1 MARMFHAV
9 NAWHGQGQSGLASL
23 HRGCGEQPDHGLSRG
38 VDTAYMSS
46 RWFSD
51 ACARTLRAG
60 SPNADTWMRS
70 APARLIELADA
81 HGIEAGSPLL
91 GGHTGAVCTG
101 VRDGQPVVCK
111 LTLDTAF
118 ALREVHSLQALS
130 NSGRVPDVVAAEV
143 HEGFLV
149 TSRVLPGTADLVGDL
164 SAVADLARR
173 LHDVTP
179 PVGATTV
186 EALLA
191 DREEAVARHCQTL
204 GLDPSLLCV
213 ALEPLDLGA
222 AHLVLCHGDFGPAN
236 LLDGPAGELWAID
249 PECVVGPAAFDLAGY
264 AIRHGS
270 GTAIAVLD
278 ELADRYGASQTEAR
292 AWLGWMAFDEA
303 VSHTVYGLPIARAE
317 WALAAQLGVL
327 PARS

>member
-1 MARMFHAV
+1 
-9 NAWHGQGQSGLASL
+9 
-23 HRGCGEQPDHGLSRG
+23 
-38 VDTAYMSS
+38 
-46 RWFSD
+46 
-51 ACARTLRAG
+51 
-60 SPNADTWMRS
+60 MRS
-70 APARLIELADA
+70 APARLIELAGA
-81 HGIEAGSPLL
+81 HGIEVGSPLL

-118 ALREVHSLQALS
+118 ALREVRSLHALR

-149 TSRVLPGTADLVGDL
+149 TSRVLPGTAGLVGDL
-164 SAVADLARR
+164 SAVADIARR

-191 DREEAVARHCQTL
+191 DRAEAVAQHCQTL
-204 GLDPSLLCV
+204 ILDPSLLYA
-213 ALEPLDLGA
+213 ALEPLDLGV

-249 PECVVGPAAFDLAGY
+249 PECFAGPAAFDLAGY

-270 GTAIAVLD
+270 DTAIAVLD
-278 ELADRYGASQTEAR
+278 ELADRYGTSQTEAR

-317 WALAAQLGVL
+317 WALAAQMGVL
-327 PARS
+327 PARR